1 MDKIELLNISS
12 EINQNLLFYLL
23 KSKNSLTNLGIISKI
38 RQFTQTNEVFT
49 HYTNINA
56 KNFDLF
62 MNQFIK
68 KSNVILKKISWKEFE
83 KFRLDS
89 KKYISFVS
97 SIIILFYMEKKLQK
111 IIKLISEKINKL
123 ISYCNSN
130 LSEFNEFQ
138 IKIYELTEM
147 LNNKSNYSRILTKHN
162 TIFSENDLL
171 LTPKFVEF
179 KDKEDDINNLKSNLF
194 SSFVNIENNKIIRRD
209 SYPSFSNITFSSLK
223 EDISTS

>member
-68 KSNVILKKISWKEFE
+68 KSNVILKKIS
-83 KFRLDS
+83 
-89 KKYISFVS
+89 
-97 SIIILFYMEKKLQK
+97 
-111 IIKLISEKINKL
+111 
-123 ISYCNSN
+123 
-130 LSEFNEFQ
+130 
-138 IKIYELTEM
+138 
-147 LNNKSNYSRILTKHN
+147 
-162 TIFSENDLL
+162 
-171 LTPKFVEF
+171 
-179 KDKEDDINNLKSNLF
+179 
-194 SSFVNIENNKIIRRD
+194 
-209 SYPSFSNITFSSLK
+209 
-223 EDISTS
+223 